1 MEMQKTSR
9 LSEGDGL
16 DATFRPIPFARI
28 PQHERVGNGPRGERR
43 GPVPPPDTDGGEV
56 DRFTT
61 VLRGFDEGA
70 LEAYVSGML
79 RRGVG
84 PDRFLLEL
92 AGPAARRIGEE
103 WEEDRCDFVDV
114 TLAAG
119 RLQRIVRSVGRL
131 LPAGPLAH
139 PSDRPV
145 ILLACVSGEG
155 HTLGLLMAAEFFRAS
170 GWAVALGSP
179 FEGPSTAELVSARHF
194 HAVGLSVAGTDAL
207 HLVRSEIGRVRKR
220 SRNRPVPVIVGG
232 EAAGHLTGLAAVL
245 EADAAT
251 HDARTA
257 PELAHTFL

>member
-1 MEMQKTSR
+1 MEIQKTSR
-9 LSEGDGL
+9 LSEDTGG
-16 DATFRPIPFARI
+16 DATFQPTRFARKA
-28 PQHERVGNGPRGERR
+28 PTDRNAARAPRDRS
-43 GPVPPPDTDGGEV
+43 VPGRQPIADGGEV
-56 DRFTT
+56 GRFAT

-84 PDRFLLEL
+84 PERFLVEL
-92 AGPAARRIGEE
+92 AGPAARHIGEE

-131 LPAGPLAH
+131 LPAEALART
-139 PSDRPV
+139 SDRPA
-145 ILLACVSGEG
+145 ILLSCVSGEG
-155 HTLGLLMAAEFFRAS
+155 HTLGLLMVAEFFRAS
-170 GWAVALGSP
+170 GWTVALGSP
-179 FEGPSTAELVSARHF
+179 FEGPSTTELAAGRHF
-194 HAVGLSVAGTDAL
+194 HAVGLSVASTDSL
-207 HLVRSEIGRVRKR
+207 HLVRSEIGLLRKR
-220 SRNRPVPVIVGG
+220 SRNRSVAVLAGG
-232 EAAGHLTGLAAVL
+232 EAAGLLSGLASVL